1 MDNTS
6 PLGFWCFAIHA
17 FSTSTDVTKKY
28 DEKNSSCKEALHVLL
43 RLDRKLGKCNTKYGR
58 YVYCTAAAW
67 SEYFP
72 EKFPR
77 ISQHLAE
84 NSRGPPSGLII
95 RLNIYIFHF
104 WPFFRSPTVHY
115 GGKRTLKRWREG
127 YLPSPWTTLPDPT
140 KQICLCPR

>member
-1 MDNTS
+1 MTGVS
-6 PLGFWCFAIHA
+6 G
-17 FSTSTDVTKKY
+17 
-28 DEKNSSCKEALHVLL
+28 NSLLPYKFVGNSHEFLRQTGIPTHHCKEALHVLL

-84 NSRGPPSGLII
+84 NSRGPPSWLII

-104 WPFFRSPTVHY
+104 PAFFRSPAVHY
-115 GGKRTLKRWREG
+115 GGKCTLKRRRERFT
-127 YLPSPWTTLPDPT
+127 LLPNPSP
-140 KQICLCPR
+140 

>member
-1 MDNTS
+1 M
-6 PLGFWCFAIHA
+6 
-17 FSTSTDVTKKY
+17 
-28 DEKNSSCKEALHVLL
+28 L

-104 WPFFRSPTVHY
+104 PAFFRSPAVHY
-115 GGKRTLKRWREG
+115 GGKRTLKGRRER
-127 YLPSPWTTLPDPT
+127 YLPSPRTSLPKADILVSLIILNYT
-140 KQICLCPR
+140 YSGESFHLMEKELFMSAVDLHMLGKATFNQT